1 MLDFTPIGLRF
12 PNSRDTIDTE
22 SYLLPKGKK
31 KYPIAFMEVM
41 SEALQFDA
49 PACVFLPALMS
60 TSAASKSVNS
70 LFFFIFENRWVY
82 CRRNTNSYTH
92 DCA

>member
-1 MLDFTPIGLRF
+1 MLDFTPTGLIF

-31 KYPIAFMEVM
+31 KYPTAFMEVT
-41 SEALQFDA
+41 SEVLQFDA

-60 TSAASKSVNS
+60 TSAASKLIVS
-70 LFFFIFENRWVY
+70 FYF
-82 CRRNTNSYTH
+82 
-92 DCA
+92 

>member
-1 MLDFTPIGLRF
+1 MLDFTPMGLRF
-12 PNSRDTIDTE
+12 PNSRDTIDTK
-22 SYLLPKGKK
+22 SYLLPKRKK

-60 TSAASKSVNS
+60 TSAASKLIVS
-70 LFFFIFENRWVY
+70 FYF
-82 CRRNTNSYTH
+82 
-92 DCA
+92 